1 MKFFNGKIYLKI
13 VFFGTALAGK
23 TTTLKWLFKN
33 GIPDEFKMSEKVR
46 CLETSF
52 GQTLFFDFTPLQ
64 ISADIFVRL
73 YTTTGQNY
81 YTMTRRLLFED
92 VDGVFFVADSRK
104 AELEHNREF
113 VKEMRAFQ
121 KDVSGMARAE
131 VIVLCNKQDQ
141 DDVYPPDE
149 LAGLLGLSEYPRFSA
164 CALKGTNLREAFV
177 LMISRLLKKI
187 NDGEAHA
194 LS

>member
-1 MKFFNGKIYLKI
+1 MKAVNDKIYIKI

-23 TTTLKWLFKN
+23 TTTLKWLFSN
-33 GIPDEFKMSEKVR
+33 GIPDEFKMAAQVR

-52 GQTLFFDFTPLQ
+52 GQTLFFDFTPLEVSPGV
-64 ISADIFVRL
+64 IVRL

-81 YTMTRRLLFED
+81 YTMTRRLLFEG

-104 AELEHNREF
+104 SELEHNREF
-113 VKEMRAFQ
+113 VRELRAYQ
-121 KDVSGMARAE
+121 KHVEGMDRAE
-131 VIVLCNKQDQ
+131 VVLLCNKQDE

-149 LAGLLGLSEYPRFSA
+149 LARLLDLTEYTRFPASA
-164 CALKGTNLREAFV
+164 VRGTNLQEAFAT
-177 LMISRLLKKI
+177 MMGRLLRKI
-187 NDGEAHA
+187 PEGESRA